1 MLLEIKSIKTT
12 FMEAI
17 GTGVLNRNKEHYLR
31 SKDKAEKKHMIYQDI
46 YDCICQNTKKLKIYN
61 PLCQTYIPT
70 IV

>member
-1 MLLEIKSIKTT
+1 MLLELKSIKTT

-31 SKDKAEKKHMIYQDI
+31 SKDKAEKNMMYQDI
-46 YDCICQNTKKLKIYN
+46 YNCICQSTEKMKIYN
-61 PLCQTYIPT
+61 PLCQTYSPT